1 MSRDEILE
9 KLNVIFRDIFDDEEI
24 NLSEETTP
32 DDIEDWD
39 SLGHVYL
46 TAEIEDELKIK
57 LGEQMKEIE
66 CVRDIIDLICLR
78 LEMKNS

>member
-1 MSRDEILE
+1 MSREEILE
-9 KLNVIFRDIFDDEEI
+9 KLNEIFRDIFDDEEI

-46 TAEIEDELKIK
+46 TAEIEDALK
-57 LGEQMKEIE
+57 EH
-66 CVRDIIDLICLR
+66 
-78 LEMKNS
+78 